1 MDFTIAIGEEM
12 LAAAS
17 SGMPLIDTVIAVG
30 ERSEK
35 IAEGASGREPQ
46 VAYFKNKEDFLR
58 DIDRFVSNGDIILVK
73 GSRGMKM
80 ELVVER
86 LKEF

>member
-1 MDFTIAIGEEM
+1 M
-12 LAAAS
+12 
-17 SGMPLIDTVIAVG
+17 
-30 ERSEK
+30 K
-35 IAEGASGREPQ
+35 
-46 VAYFKNKEDFLR
+46 YYKNKEDFLR